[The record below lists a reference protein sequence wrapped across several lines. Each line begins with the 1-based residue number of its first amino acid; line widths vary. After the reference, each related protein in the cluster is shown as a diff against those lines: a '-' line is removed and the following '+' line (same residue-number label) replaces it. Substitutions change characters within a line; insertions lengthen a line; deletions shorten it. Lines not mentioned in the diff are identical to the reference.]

1 MTTILADD
9 ASTVYTNYSKPG
21 EPSVESTVLKA
32 TCSEVEDARN
42 DEPATDGQKEREDV
56 TITINGNT
64 IVIVPEDQLRGMSA
78 WVDSVNEYFQ
88 LKERDSTTVKL
99 DSAREQLTANLT
111 VMGTG
116 VASKTVK
123 ISHDVAEY
131 VVNAWK
137 GQRALARE
145 GAEKPE
151 SLKEKFN
158 SFLESFKFD
167 IPKSDDLDLS
177 VVNIGTFNDD
187 DSTMRARKDVEVI
200 LSDTFESAETTSE
213 VE

>member
-1 MTTILADD
+1 
-9 ASTVYTNYSKPG
+9 
-21 EPSVESTVLKA
+21 
-32 TCSEVEDARN
+32 
-42 DEPATDGQKEREDV
+42 
-56 TITINGNT
+56 
-64 IVIVPEDQLRGMSA
+64 
-78 WVDSVNEYFQ
+78 
-88 LKERDSTTVKL
+88 
-99 DSAREQLTANLT
+99 
-111 VMGTG
+111 MGTG